1 MRAALP
7 LVLLVLL
14 TACATAGTSGTRR
27 DHKVIERDELVESN
41 QMNALDLIR
50 SARPHWLR
58 PRGVAS
64 MTNDPEIMIYLDGV
78 RAGGPEV
85 LAEMPLINIETIRFY
100 DAREA
105 QFRFGVGH
113 LHGAIEISTRR
124 G

>member
-1 MRAALP
+1 MRAAATLF
-7 LVLLVLL
+7 LLVLV
-14 TACATAGTSGTRR
+14 TACASTGTPGVRR
-27 DHKVIERDELVESN
+27 DQKVIERAEVVESN
-41 QMNALDLIR
+41 QMNALDLVR
-50 SARPHWLR
+50 TLRPQWLR

-78 RAGGPEV
+78 RAGGPAA
-85 LAEMPLINIETIRFY
+85 LSDIPAINIQSIRFY

-113 LHGAIEISTRR
+113 LHGAIDVTTRR